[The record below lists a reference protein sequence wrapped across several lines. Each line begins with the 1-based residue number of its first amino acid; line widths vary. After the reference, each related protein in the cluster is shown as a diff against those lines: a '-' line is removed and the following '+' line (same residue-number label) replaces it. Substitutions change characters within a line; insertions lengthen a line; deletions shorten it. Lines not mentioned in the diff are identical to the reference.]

1 MQATGIGSPPASES
15 STRTTSSTRP
25 REPVGAGG
33 PAPTPIPLESRFV
46 RSALSDRYGTRTVAL
61 CGGALLGLGRP
72 PRHEG
77 DESSDVRRRTTRA
90 ISAVDLAVLAMT
102 LQIGRASCRAGG

>member
-1 MQATGIGSPPASES
+1 MHATGIVSPPASES

-46 RSALSDRYGTRTVAL
+46 RSALSDRYGTRTVVL

-72 PRHEG
+72 PRHER
-77 DESSDVRRRTTRA
+77 DESSRSEERRVGKECKSWGSTDR
-90 ISAVDLAVLAMT
+90 
-102 LQIGRASCRAGG
+102 